1 MKGIILAGGTG
12 SRLWPIT
19 IGVSKQLLPIYDKP
33 LIHYPLATLMLA
45 GIRDILVISTPEDQ
59 PAFQRLLGDGSGLGI
74 EIQYASQPK
83 PDGIAQ
89 AFLIGENFIG
99 ASKVALI
106 LGDNIFHG
114 SGLGNLLRLSIDLPG
129 ARIFGYKVGDPERYG
144 VVEFNVD
151 GKIISLEEK
160 PLQPKS
166 KFAVAGLYF
175 YDNSVIEIASGLKPS
190 SRGELEITS
199 VNQTYLDRGQLSLEI
214 LPRGTVWLD
223 TGTVESMHAATSYVK
238 VIEERQATKVSC
250 IEEISW
256 RNGWIN
262 SNELRALSD
271 AFRGNEY
278 GKYLEGLILN

>member
-19 IGVSKQLLPIYDKP
+19 IGISKQLLPIYDKP

-74 EIQYASQPK
+74 EIQYATQPK
-83 PDGIAQ
+83 PEGIAQ

-99 ASKVALI
+99 DSKVALI

-114 SGLGNLLRLSIDLPG
+114 SGLGNLLRLNIDLPG

-166 KFAVAGLYF
+166 KFAIAGLYF

-199 VNQTYLDRGQLSLEI
+199 VNQTYLDHGQLSLEI

-223 TGTVESMHAATSYVK
+223 TGTVESLHAATSYVK
-238 VIEERQATKVSC
+238 VIEDRQATKVSC

-262 SNELRALSD
+262 SNELIALSD

-278 GKYLEGLILN
+278 GKYLKGLIPN

>member
-1 MKGIILAGGTG
+1 M
-12 SRLWPIT
+12 
-19 IGVSKQLLPIYDKP
+19 
-33 LIHYPLATLMLA
+33 
-45 GIRDILVISTPEDQ
+45 
-59 PAFQRLLGDGSGLGI
+59 
-74 EIQYASQPK
+74 
-83 PDGIAQ
+83 
-89 AFLIGENFIG
+89 
-99 ASKVALI
+99 
-106 LGDNIFHG
+106 GDNIFHG

-238 VIEERQATKVSC
+238 VIEDRQATKVSC

>member
-45 GIRDILVISTPEDQ
+45 GIRDILVISTAEDR
-59 PAFQRLLGDGSGLGI
+59 PAFQRLLGDGSGLGLG
-74 EIQYASQPK
+74 IQYAIQPK
-83 PDGIAQ
+83 PQGIAQ
-89 AFLIGENFIG
+89 AFLIGKEFIG
-99 ASKVALI
+99 KSKVALI

-114 SGLGNLLRLSIDLPG
+114 SGLGSLLRLNLDLPG

-144 VVEFNVD
+144 VVEFNAAGEV
-151 GKIISLEEK
+151 ISLEEK

-166 KFAVAGLYF
+166 HFAIAGLYF

-199 VNQTYLDRGQLSLEI
+199 VNQTYLDRGLLNLEI

-238 VIEERQATKVSC
+238 VIEDRQATKVSC

-256 RNGWIN
+256 RNGWID
-262 SNELRALSD
+262 SQQLRILSD
-271 AFRGNEY
+271 RFRGNEY
-278 GKYLEGLILN
+278 GKYLEGLIAK

>member
-19 IGVSKQLLPIYDKP
+19 MGVSKQLLPIYDKP

-45 GIRDILVISTPEDQ
+45 GIRDILVISSPEYQ
-59 PAFQRLLGDGSGLGI
+59 PAFQKLLGDGSGLGI
-74 EIQYASQPK
+74 QIRYAVQPK

-89 AFLIGENFIG
+89 AFLIGEDFIG
-99 ASKVALI
+99 KSKVALI

-114 SGLGNLLRLSIDLPG
+114 SGLGNRLRLYMNLSG

-144 VVEFNVD
+144 VVEINAE
-151 GKIISLEEK
+151 GRILSLEEK

-166 KFAVAGLYF
+166 HFAIPGLYF

-190 SRGELEITS
+190 SRGELEITG
-199 VNQTYLDRGQLSLEI
+199 VNQEYLDRGQLNLEI

-238 VIEERQATKVSC
+238 VIEDRQAAKVSC
-250 IEEISW
+250 VEEISW
-256 RNGWIN
+256 RSGWIDDQQ
-262 SNELRALSD
+262 LLTLSD
-271 AFRGNEY
+271 AFRGNDY
-278 GKYLEGLILN
+278 GKYLKSLLKD